1 MWRRTDFLYGLFGCA
16 VAAGFIYL
24 GWSYRMGNLARMGPG
39 FFPFAVA
46 VLLLGVSALQTLKG
60 LSSSEKLE
68 GPANL
73 RTTLLLAAGIVGFA
87 LTIESLGL
95 LVAGTLLVG
104 IAIAAIGERLS
115 LSMAL
120 LATALLVGSSAI
132 AFVSLLGLPIK
143 VFPW

>member
-1 MWRRTDFLYGLFGCA
+1 MWRKVDFLYGLFGCA
-16 VAAGFIYL
+16 IAAGFIYL
-24 GWSYRMGNLARMGPG
+24 GWSYRMGNLSRMGPG

-46 VLLLGVSALQTLKG
+46 ILLLGVSALQTLKG

-73 RTTLLLAAGIVGFA
+73 RATLLLATGIVGFA

-95 LVAGTLLVG
+95 LVAATLLVG
-104 IAIAAIGERLS
+104 LAIAAIGQRVPLS
-115 LSMAL
+115 TAL
-120 LATALLVGSSAI
+120 LMTALLVGSSAI
-132 AFVSLLGLPIK
+132 AFVSLFGLPIK